1 MTFGWLVRVVK
12 LVKLEVA
19 SENGDYIVQRL
30 DKGVV
35 AQRLSRA
42 RRDGEK
48 KWGPAHHVAGEE
60 ERGGGSGECRAGLKA
75 ASSCAGAAETG
86 GDQ

>member
-12 LVKLEVA
+12 LEMA

-35 AQRLSRA
+35 AQ
-42 RRDGEK
+42 
-48 KWGPAHHVAGEE
+48 
-60 ERGGGSGECRAGLKA
+60 
-75 ASSCAGAAETG
+75 
-86 GDQ
+86 

>member
-12 LVKLEVA
+12 LEVA
-19 SENGDYIVQRL
+19 GENGDYIVQRL

-60 ERGGGSGECRAGLKA
+60 ERGGGLASA
-75 ASSCAGAAETG
+75 AQGSRRPAAA
-86 GDQ
+86 

>member
-12 LVKLEVA
+12 LEVA
-19 SENGDYIVQRL
+19 GENGDYIVQRL

-35 AQRLSRA
+35 AQRLSRV

-48 KWGPAHHVAGEE
+48 KWGRLTTWQGKKKGGVWRVPRRAQGGQQL
-60 ERGGGSGECRAGLKA
+60 RG
-75 ASSCAGAAETG
+75 SSRNGR
-86 GDQ
+86 